1 MPFALQSQKVWKKV
15 DAVSGKVTGKYEG
28 WKNNSRISTTRNG
41 ERTTYTLKYTKKNGL
56 IWGPAV
62 TEKLD
67 RTAAA
72 DRMHAP

>member
-1 MPFALQSQKVWKKV
+1 M

-41 ERTTYTLKYTKKNGL
+41 ERTTYNLKYTKKNGL
-56 IWGPAV
+56 IWGSPTSPLAV

-67 RTAAA
+67 RTAEA